1 MMYTVEYYSNDNGM
15 WEQCASPYESYSV
28 ALEQLRL
35 QAGEHPDLPHRLIET
50 VTTRTTVALA
60 SQGEELCR

>member
-1 MMYTVEYYSNDNGM
+1 MYTVEFYSDLDLI
-15 WEQCASPYESYSV
+15 WEECSRPFESYEM
-28 ALEQLRL
+28 ALKELRL
-35 QAGEHPDLPHRLIET
+35 QAGEDPNIPHRLIET